1 MPAIGWV
8 NPVGFAP
15 LLLFAMTGKKLA
27 TRGYMT
33 ATQEN
38 FAELFESTFQ
48 PAVMKPG
55 ALLNALVV
63 DLTSDYIIVNAGLK
77 SEGFIPRE
85 EFGDI
90 DIQVG
95 DQVEVV
101 VDAADNGFG
110 ESKLSHEKAKRVR
123 AWSELEKFYESG
135 DPVVGTISERVK
147 GGFTVELG
155 ALRAFLPGSLVDI
168 KPVRDPGYLTGKE
181 LEFRVIKMDVRRN
194 NVVVS
199 RRAVLEDETSAERQ
213 TRLDE
218 LQEGQEIVGIVKNIT
233 DYGAFVDLGGIDG
246 LLHITD
252 MAWKRVKHPS
262 EMVNVGDEMRVKVLK
277 FDRDKNRVSLGL
289 KQLGEDPW
297 INIARRYPANTRLH
311 GKITNI
317 TDYGCFVQLEEGVEG
332 LVHMSE
338 MDWTNKNIHPS
349 KVVKVDQEVDVMVLE
364 IDEERRR
371 ISLGIKQCQENPWD
385 HFSRTFKVGDK
396 VKGDVRSITDFG
408 VFIGLDGGIDG
419 LVHLTDLS
427 WTEDGEKAVRDFKKS
442 EPVEAVILAI
452 DPERERISLGIKQ
465 LQDDPMENFLAGYD
479 RAESL
484 ETTVESVEDK
494 VAVLRINDELTG
506 ILRISDYSFDH
517 TESLSSELK
526 VGDKLEVKIANVDA
540 KGRQIYLSH
549 KALEEAPEGGR
560 YNTAG
565 NVSSEATLGDLLKEQ
580 MQGDKKDK

>member
-1 MPAIGWV
+1 VGYLPAIRG
-8 NPVGFAP
+8 N
-15 LLLFAMTGKKLA
+15 MTEIK
-27 TRGYMT
+27 
-33 ATQEN
+33 EN
-38 FAELFESTFQ
+38 FADLFESTFQ
-48 PAVMKPG
+48 PGVMKPG
-55 ALLNALVV
+55 ALLNAMVV
-63 DLTSDYIIVNAGLK
+63 DLTSDFVIVNAGLK

-135 DPVVGTISERVK
+135 DPVMGTISERVK

-155 ALRAFLPGSLVDI
+155 ALRAFLPGSLIDV

-199 RRAVLEDETSAERQ
+199 RRAILEDETSVERQ

-218 LQEGQEIVGIVKNIT
+218 LQEGQEVIGIVKNIT

-262 EMVNVGDEMRVKVLK
+262 EMVNVGDEMRVKILK

-297 INIARRYPANTRLH
+297 INIARRYPANTRMR

-349 KVVKVDQEVDVMVLE
+349 KVVKIDQELDVMVLE

-385 HFSRTFKVGDK
+385 HFSRTYKVGDK

-408 VFIGLDGGIDG
+408 VFIGLQGGIDG

-427 WTEDGEKAVRDFKKS
+427 WTEEGEKAVRSFKKG

-465 LQDDPMENFLAGYD
+465 LEDDPMEKFLSGYD
-479 RAESL
+479 RSDSL
-484 ETTVESVEDK
+484 HTTVESVEDK
-494 VAVLRINDELTG
+494 IAVLRINDDLTG

-517 TESLSSELK
+517 TESLANELK

-540 KGRQIYLSH
+540 KGRHIYLSH

-560 YNTAG
+560 YNTSS
-565 NVSSEATLGDLLKEQ
+565 NVSSEATLGDLLKVQ
-580 MQGDKKDK
+580 MQNKDKKSDK

>member
-1 MPAIGWV
+1 
-8 NPVGFAP
+8 
-15 LLLFAMTGKKLA
+15 MTEIK
-27 TRGYMT
+27 
-33 ATQEN
+33 EN
-38 FAELFESTFQ
+38 FADLFESTFQ
-48 PAVMKPG
+48 PGVMKPG
-55 ALLNALVV
+55 ALLNAMVV
-63 DLTSDYIIVNAGLK
+63 DLTSDFVIVNAGLK

-135 DPVVGTISERVK
+135 DPVMGTISERVK

-155 ALRAFLPGSLVDI
+155 ALRAFLPGSLIDV

-199 RRAVLEDETSAERQ
+199 RRAILEDETSVERQ

-218 LQEGQEIVGIVKNIT
+218 LQEGQEVIGIVKNIT

-262 EMVNVGDEMRVKVLK
+262 EMVNVGDEMRVKILK

-297 INIARRYPANTRLH
+297 INIARRYPANTRMR

-349 KVVKVDQEVDVMVLE
+349 KVVKIDQELDVMVLE

-385 HFSRTFKVGDK
+385 HFSRTYKVGDK

-408 VFIGLDGGIDG
+408 VFIGLQGGIDG

-427 WTEDGEKAVRDFKKS
+427 WTEEGEKAVRSFKKG

-465 LQDDPMENFLAGYD
+465 LEDDPMEKFLSGYD
-479 RAESL
+479 RSDSL
-484 ETTVESVEDK
+484 HTTVESVEDK
-494 VAVLRINDELTG
+494 IAVLRINDDLTG

-517 TESLSSELK
+517 TESLANELK

-540 KGRQIYLSH
+540 KGRHIYLSH

-560 YNTAG
+560 YNTSS
-565 NVSSEATLGDLLKEQ
+565 NVSSEATLGDLLKVQ
-580 MQGDKKDK
+580 MQNKDKKSDK